1 LSATAPRSFSLPTSS
16 TVARADAIG
25 SGDARVG
32 WAATPFIDLSVG
44 LRGSVQNQQNLT
56 VPKFF
61 EWSAY
66 LALSLVDKGKL

>member
-1 LSATAPRSFSLPTSS
+1 MVTGSS
-16 TVARADAIG
+16 KGDAIG
-25 SGDARVG
+25 SADARVG
-32 WAATPFIDLSVG
+32 WAATTFMDVSVG